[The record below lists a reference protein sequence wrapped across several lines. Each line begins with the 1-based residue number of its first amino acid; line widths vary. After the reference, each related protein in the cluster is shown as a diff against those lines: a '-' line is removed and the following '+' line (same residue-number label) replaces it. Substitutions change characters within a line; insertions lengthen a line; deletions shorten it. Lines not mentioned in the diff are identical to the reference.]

1 MGVKRQQGR
10 GDQKDLF
17 DEALKASL
25 RHGVSGEGG
34 TGTGT
39 REEQQ
44 APTAW
49 SQDRALT
56 RHLMEK
62 VASSANLNRAY
73 KRVKAN
79 GGAPGVDGMTV
90 ADLRSWIAENRERL
104 IVSLLD
110 GSYRPQPV
118 RGVEI
123 PKPGGGMRQLGI
135 PTVVDRLVQRRLR
148 KPWNRC
154 STRRS
159 RRRASASARGVGRT
173 TPCDRPGSTWPT
185 GTRSSRTS
193 TWKSSSTG

>member
-1 MGVKRQQGR
+1 LAQSLQTPEKIRTLQR
-10 GDQKDLF
+10 KLY
-17 DEALKASL
+17 LKAKAEPGFRFYL
-25 RHGVSGEGG
+25 LYDKIHRDDILAH
-34 TGTGT
+34 
-39 REEQQ
+39 
-44 APTAW
+44 AY
-49 SQDRALT
+49 ALA
-56 RHLMEK
+56 R
-62 VASSANLNRAY
+62 
-73 KRVKAN
+73 AN